1 MKLKVVAGLLG
12 LSALFN
18 VAGLVFMIGYID
30 ARSDVKQLKK
40 QRQQMEQNLAMAQ
53 SSALAKERPPAGAPA
68 AAANSANVPNAE
80 LERSIERRFTSHLDG
95 VEDQFRVLLPQW
107 AGGPREYT
115 LLVYLHG
122 MGSTEL
128 EPFLVPSDTSIVRG
142 LTSVDRN
149 TCIISCSC
157 RKKQAWGNDAAVA
170 DITQNIRNVMYELPF
185 KRIVICGTSMG
196 GCTAL
201 NYTAAAPPDIKEK
214 ISGVICVEGAGD
226 LSGIY
231 HQTHTDAIRLAMTEA
246 FGGSPEQ
253 VPQVYAGKSFINK
266 IDKVQPGTRFALVT
280 TNGDTVVPAALQMD
294 VVNRLKATSHP
305 VKQFELGGE
314 HHVPPWSTFA
324 DAYRFVLSGN

>member
-30 ARSDVKQLKK
+30 ARGDVKQLKK
-40 QRQQMEQNLAMAQ
+40 QRQQIEQNLAMAQ
-53 SSALAKERPPAGAPA
+53 SSALAKERNPGGSPTGNASAP
-68 AAANSANVPNAE
+68 NPE
-80 LERSIERRFTSHLDG
+80 LERSIERKFASHLDG

-107 AGGPREYT
+107 SGGPREYT

-128 EPFLVPSDTSIVRG
+128 EPFLVPSDTSIARG

-201 NYTAAAPPDIKEK
+201 NYAASAPPDIKEK
-214 ISGVICVEGAGD
+214 ISGIICVEGAGD
-226 LSGIY
+226 VAGIY
-231 HQTHTDAIRLAMTEA
+231 HQTHTDVIRTAMAEA
-246 FGGSPEQ
+246 FGGTPEQ
-253 VPQVYAGKSFINK
+253 VPQVYAAKSFINK
-266 IDKVQPGTRFALVT
+266 IDKVQAGTRFALVT
-280 TNGDTVVPAALQMD
+280 TSADTVVPAALQMD
-294 VVNRLKATSHP
+294 VVQRLKATNHP
-305 VKQFELGGE
+305 VKQFELAGE
-314 HHVPPWSTFA
+314 HHVPPWTTFA
-324 DAYRFVLSGN
+324 DAYRFVLNGS